1 MRKRNPFSLNFGM
14 IPGKYI
20 ERTTVTDEVVESL
33 TDEEN
38 PDHCFMLTGLRG
50 SGKTVTLTKI
60 EKIIETYDDWVVV
73 DLNINT
79 DLLNTLVAKLYDTD
93 KFVKEFVISN
103 LNLSKFGIGVNIET
117 IAPASDI
124 ESSLQKILAAMKKK
138 GKKVLACI
146 DEVSN
151 TSSMK
156 KFATALQTMSRKD
169 YPLFLIMD
177 GLYENISDL
186 QNDKNLTF
194 LYRTPKKELGPLN
207 ITLIKATYRDTFGI
221 SDEQAMQMAII
232 TKGYAF
238 AYQALGRYVWDEPGH
253 IVNETVLA
261 KFDETIGEYV
271 YDKIWSELTPTE
283 KWYLSFLVDK
293 NTMKVS
299 ELLEITKK
307 KKNEFSQYRSSLA
320 KKGVIDTGDRGVI
333 KLKLPRFGE
342 YIKNKTIY

>member
-1 MRKRNPFSLNFGM
+1 M
-14 IPGKYI
+14 
-20 ERTTVTDEVVESL
+20 
-33 TDEEN
+33 
-38 PDHCFMLTGLRG
+38 
-50 SGKTVTLTKI
+50 
-60 EKIIETYDDWVVV
+60 
-73 DLNINT
+73 
-79 DLLNTLVAKLYDTD
+79 
-93 KFVKEFVISN
+93 
-103 LNLSKFGIGVNIET
+103 
-117 IAPASDI
+117 
-124 ESSLQKILAAMKKK
+124 
-138 GKKVLACI
+138 
-146 DEVSN
+146 
-151 TSSMK
+151 
-156 KFATALQTMSRKD
+156 
-169 YPLFLIMD
+169 
-177 GLYENISDL
+177 
-186 QNDKNLTF
+186 
-194 LYRTPKKELGPLN
+194 PKKELGPLN

-320 KKGVIDTGDRGVI
+320 KKRS
-333 KLKLPRFGE
+333 
-342 YIKNKTIY
+342 N